1 MGGPTGIL
9 IALLLP
15 VGCLIA
21 VLALGRLEDRLLK
34 PPAHRRH
41 RAVGN
46 PAGNP
51 AGTRRPVRAGAGRTP
66 E

>member
-41 RAVGN
+41 RA
-46 PAGNP
+46 AGNP
-51 AGTRRPVRAGAGRTP
+51 VGTRRPVRAGAGRTP